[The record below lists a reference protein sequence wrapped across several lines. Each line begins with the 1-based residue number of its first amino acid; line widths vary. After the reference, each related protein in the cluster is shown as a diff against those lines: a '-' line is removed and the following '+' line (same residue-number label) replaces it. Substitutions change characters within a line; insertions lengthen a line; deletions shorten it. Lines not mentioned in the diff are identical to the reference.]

1 MKWFDFAHRFVEVF
15 SHPVLE
21 DSNSWWSRTL
31 VTSET
36 RLHIW
41 RNWNIGN
48 GTLTGNSD
56 LALQELQ

>member
-1 MKWFDFAHRFVEVF
+1 VEVF

-31 VTSET
+31 VTSDT